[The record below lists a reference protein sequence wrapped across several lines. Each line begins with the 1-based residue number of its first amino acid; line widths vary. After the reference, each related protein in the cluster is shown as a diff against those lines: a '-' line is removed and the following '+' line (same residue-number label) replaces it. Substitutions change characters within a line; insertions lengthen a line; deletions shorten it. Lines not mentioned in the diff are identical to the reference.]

1 MVHAALAALVPRG
14 DGIWHPGAR
23 IGAGVDDVPAAAVS
37 HCLLLYGY
45 AVADWN
51 HSFGELH
58 VFELFGAGAGH
69 FAAGR
74 QTSETIRSR
83 TLEKERRAGG
93 IRRKRQPSTRKTRG
107 A

>member
-1 MVHAALAALVPRG
+1 MVHAALAALVPCG
-14 DGIWHPGAR
+14 DVVWHTRAR

-37 HCLLLYGY
+37 HCLLLPGY

-58 VFELFGAGAGH
+58 LFELFGVGAGH

-74 QTSETIRSR
+74 PTSETIRSR
-83 TLEKERRAGG
+83 TLEKERRSCG
-93 IRRKRQPSTRKTRG
+93 IRRKRQPIKRNTRG